1 MTDQDNSNK
10 ANNDIDAT
18 NTAQFMIQRIYM
30 KDSSFEAPNTPSIFQ
45 QEWQPELSLELNFD
59 HKELEPTV
67 YEVILTVT
75 ATVKNKETF
84 AFLAEV
90 KQAGVFSINGVPKEQ
105 LDHLL
110 GSFCPSVLFPYARAV
125 ITSNV
130 IQGSFPQLV
139 LAPINFDALYLQ
151 KLQEKEKD
159 KVAH

>member
-1 MTDQDNSNK
+1 MTEQNK
-10 ANNDIDAT
+10 PKKMDDENDAANA
-18 NTAQFMIQRIYM
+18 AQFMIQRIYM
-30 KDSSFEAPNTPSIFQ
+30 KDSSFEAPNTPGIFQ
-45 QEWQPELSLELNFD
+45 QDWQPELSLELNFD

-90 KQAGVFSINGVPKEQ
+90 KQAGVFTISGVPTEQ

-125 ITSNV
+125 ITSHV

-151 KLQEKEKD
+151 KLQEKQKEE
-159 KVAH
+159 